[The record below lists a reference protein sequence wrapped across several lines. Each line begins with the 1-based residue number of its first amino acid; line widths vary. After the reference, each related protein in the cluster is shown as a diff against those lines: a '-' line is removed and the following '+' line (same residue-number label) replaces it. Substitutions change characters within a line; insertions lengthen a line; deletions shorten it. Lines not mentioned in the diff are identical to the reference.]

1 MLGENIDAH
10 EAFRWGLVEKVVE
23 PEELDEA
30 VEIWL
35 SQLDKNGPLAVR
47 RQKSL
52 MRTWENVSMD
62 QAIQAGVSAFREAFV
77 AEKGEVTEP
86 ARMMG
91 AFFQT
96 KKTS

>member
-1 MLGENIDAH
+1 MLGENIDAL

-30 VEIWL
+30 VETWL

-47 RQKSL
+47 RQKLL
-52 MRTWENVSMD
+52 MRTWENVSMHR
-62 QAIQAGVSAFREAFV
+62 AIVAGVSAFREAFV
-77 AEKGEVTEP
+77 AEEGETTEP

-91 AFFQT
+91 AFFQA
-96 KKTS
+96 KKT

>member
-1 MLGENIDAH
+1 MLGENIDAR

-47 RQKSL
+47 KQKSL

-62 QAIQAGVSAFREAFV
+62 QAIQAGISAFSEAFV
-77 AEKGEVTEP
+77 AEGETTEP

-91 AFFQT
+91 AFFQA
-96 KKTS
+96 KA